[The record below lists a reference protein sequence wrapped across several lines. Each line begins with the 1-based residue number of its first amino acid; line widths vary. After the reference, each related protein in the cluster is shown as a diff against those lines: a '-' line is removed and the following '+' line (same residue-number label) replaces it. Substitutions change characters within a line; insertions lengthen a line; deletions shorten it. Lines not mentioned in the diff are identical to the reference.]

1 MDMEMDMEMRAT
13 REVLLK
19 RHGLVFFDDLS
30 EGAPLAERYL
40 QAFEAE
46 LAQLA
51 YAPTARLTARLRR
64 LSRKALGPLV
74 AWLRETLAKA
84 AGGGVTHEPLFRSF
98 PDDIPR
104 DTFDLWFRKVVV
116 HFMQAEGQPCL
127 FCRQIGTTH
136 VLDPCRHV
144 VCDRCFDGASY
155 SRCPVCEHQIN
166 RSSPFLKPPKKRA
179 PGSERVRF
187 KLLDVGDSL
196 DAAARGLVAGFCTR
210 AQAMSPDDVAALT
223 AVVGDFGERVL
234 PWLPEAIAVRENVA
248 HVFGTLF
255 QTCDPTRVLPVAA
268 RYLKTATDVLR
279 LVAVYS
285 GASAALQGETVYREI
300 QRDQPDGRW
309 WGKIAAMLGA
319 AVPPRASRTLRVP
332 VTVRRFKVGKLR
344 RPLRRALLALLEGMH
359 PDALAEDM
367 LRHRS
372 YWVWLG
378 EHLHPHE
385 YAKRFPNVARAFLIV
400 RGQDHE
406 GRPAPVFRTYRGRVE
421 AALAARDADALVALL
436 RQRPGELARRYDHA
450 LRAAGDDAVS
460 AGKIM
465 AAFAELAPAFST
477 PVLLTLRNLLPTRR
491 APVPV
496 RVYWPKGAAALGVA
510 APDKR
515 PPLRADVIA
524 AARRQIDDELL
535 RRFAALPAFED
546 AILDV
551 ELRGIVVPFNERTAS
566 RSAVALP
573 RGSRV
578 PMPAGKQARLFT
590 HWCQPAGGQ
599 STDVDLSVA
608 FYDGS
613 WTHVGD
619 CSFYQLTFSGPSGGE
634 IIAKSSG
641 DLRNAPPPDG
651 ASEFVDI
658 DRARAREAGI
668 RYCVMVVNNYAGMPF
683 SQLERG
689 FAGLML
695 RDSMKGL
702 HFDPRTVA
710 LRFDLQGD
718 NGVFMPLVLDLETD
732 TLHWLDV
739 YARGTLELN
748 TAASSSKAIT
758 TVCPNLIGYF
768 GSGVRPSMYELAA
781 LHAAARAR
789 RVHLRAPSGEVHAL
803 TRGTDESA
811 AAFLARLLRA
821 SEERPGATTG
831 SESGSAAAPAPDS
844 APDSAPAPA
853 LSFDRPVL
861 AALYHGNLE
870 LPDGSTIYALFRE
883 RAGTTISAS
892 SLIAP
897 PSPPP
902 SPSPA

>member
-1 MDMEMDMEMRAT
+1 MEMRAT

-19 RHGLVFFDDLS
+19 RHGLVFFDDL
-30 EGAPLAERYL
+30 PLGTELPERYM
-40 QAFEAE
+40 QALEAE

-51 YAPTARLTARLRR
+51 YAPTTRLAARLRR
-64 LSRKALGPLV
+64 LPLEALAPLLGWIR
-74 AWLRETLAKA
+74 ATLAA
-84 AGGGVTHEPLFRSF
+84 AVGGGVSHEPLFRSF
-98 PDDIPR
+98 PDGIPK
-104 DTFDLWFRKVVV
+104 DTTDLWVRKVLV

-127 FCRQIGTTH
+127 FCRQTGTTH

-155 SRCPVCEHQIN
+155 SRCPVCERN
-166 RSSPFLKPPKKRA
+166 VDRRSPFFQASA
-179 PGSERVRF
+179 PRKAGPERVRF
-187 KLLDVGDSL
+187 KLLDVGASL
-196 DAAARGLVAGFCTR
+196 DDAARGLVTGFCAR
-210 AQAMSPDDVAALT
+210 SQAMSPDDVAALT
-223 AVVGDFGERVL
+223 TVVGDLRERVL
-234 PWLPEAIAVRENVA
+234 PWLPKAIAVRENVA

-255 QTCDPTRVLPVAA
+255 RACDPARVLPVAA

-300 QRDQPDGRW
+300 QLEGPERPAPPDRRW
-309 WGKIAAMLGA
+309 WGKVAAMFGA
-319 AVPPRASRTLRVP
+319 TPPPSAPRVLRVP
-332 VTVRRFKVGKLR
+332 VTVRRFRVAKLS

-385 YAKRFPNVARAFLIV
+385 YARRFPNVARAFQIV
-400 RGQDHE
+400 RGKDPE
-406 GRPAPVFRTYRGRVE
+406 GRPAPAFRTYRGRVE
-421 AALAARDADALVALL
+421 AALASRDADALVALL

-450 LRAAGDDAVS
+450 LRVAGDDAIA

-477 PVLLTLRNLLPTRR
+477 PVLLTLRNLLPTRL
-491 APVPV
+491 APAPV

-510 APDKR
+510 APDTR
-515 PPLRADVIA
+515 PPLRADVIG

-535 RRFAALPAFED
+535 RRFAAQPAYED
-546 AILDV
+546 AIVD
-551 ELRGIVVPFNERTAS
+551 EALRAIVVPFNERTAS

-578 PMPAGKQARLFT
+578 PVPAGKQARLFV
-590 HWCQPAGGQ
+590 HWCQPEGGER
-599 STDVDLSVA
+599 TDVDLSVA
-608 FYDGS
+608 FYDAS
-613 WTHVGD
+613 WRHAGV
-619 CSFYQLTFSGPSGGE
+619 CSFYQLTYPTGSDEP
-634 IIAKSSG
+634 IAKSSG
-641 DLRNAPPPDG
+641 DLQAAPPPDG
-651 ASEFVDI
+651 ATELVDV
-658 DRARAREAGI
+658 DRARARAAGV
-668 RYCVMVVNNYAGMPF
+668 RYCVMVVNSYRGLSFA
-683 SQLERG
+683 QLERG

-695 RDSMKGL
+695 RDSVQGL

-718 NGVFMPLVLDLETD
+718 NGVFMPFVLDLETD
-732 TLHWLDV
+732 TMHWLDV
-739 YARGTLELN
+739 YARGELEMN

-768 GSGVRPSMYELAA
+768 GSGIRPSMYELAA

-789 RVHLRAPSGEVHAL
+789 RVHLRAPSGEVRAL
-803 TRGTDESA
+803 VRGPDEPA
-811 AAFLARLLRA
+811 AAFLARILQA
-821 SEERPGATTG
+821 PDERPGTAAT
-831 SESGSAAAPAPDS
+831 PAPD
-844 APDSAPAPA
+844 AAPAPA
-853 LSFDRPVL
+853 LRLDRPVL
-861 AALYHGNLE
+861 AALYRGDLE
-870 LPDGSTIYALFRE
+870 LPEGSTCYALFQE
-883 RAGTTISAS
+883 RAGATISAS

-897 PSPPP
+897 AP
-902 SPSPA
+902 